1 MDDYREVNTMN
12 TLTKGSEWKNDYGIQ
27 PIMIIPTTELKF
39 GIKRPQSWWDDHPIH
54 RRRYEELRE
63 SIKNEGL
70 KTPLQVYNGTFDGT
84 KGLFVHIGN
93 QRLKALIELGITE
106 APCVW
111 CDTKGHNG
119 THHDIL

>member
-1 MDDYREVNTMN
+1 MTQLIEGT
-12 TLTKGSEWKNDYGIQ
+12 EWKDSKSIQ
-27 PIMIIPTTELKF
+27 PIMMIPITKLMF

-54 RRRYEELRE
+54 RRRYAEVRE

-70 KTPLQVYNGTFDGT
+70 KRPLEVYNGVFDGT
-84 KGLFVHIGN
+84 KGLIVAMGN
-93 QRLKALIELGITE
+93 QRLKALLELGITE